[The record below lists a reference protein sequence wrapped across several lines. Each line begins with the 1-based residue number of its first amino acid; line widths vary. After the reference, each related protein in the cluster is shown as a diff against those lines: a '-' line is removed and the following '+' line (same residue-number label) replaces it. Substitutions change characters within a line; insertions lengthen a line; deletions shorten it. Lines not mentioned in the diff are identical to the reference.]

1 MRSVIARGMPR
12 KGMPRAMAAAVARA
26 SASFFFA
33 GAWVPTALAPG
44 VDDPYAGA
52 GST

>member
-1 MRSVIARGMPR
+1 MRSAIARGMPR
-12 KGMPRAMAAAVARA
+12 KGMLRAMAAAVARA

-33 GAWVPTALAPG
+33 GARVPAACAPG
-44 VDDPYAGA
+44 VDDPYTGA